1 MATPT
6 SSPPN
11 IGSRFLGPV
20 LVGLVLGVFVFFLL
34 PISQLIS
41 IGLQDDERAADLSV
55 IEPPDLFEN
64 PPPPEEEVTEEE
76 IEELDQEQ
84 EPPTLE
90 QLEISM
96 TADVS
101 GLAGGDFTVPT
112 YNLGDEIKEM
122 VYELKDLTVM
132 PRAVSQAD
140 PQYPPELKRNKVQGE
155 VTLQFLIRANGR
167 TDNIRVESSTNP
179 AFEEAAIRAVRKW
192 IFQPGEKGGEA
203 VTVRVRQKIPF
214 TISN

>member
-1 MATPT
+1 
-6 SSPPN
+6 
-11 IGSRFLGPV
+11 
-20 LVGLVLGVFVFFLL
+20 
-34 PISQLIS
+34 
-41 IGLQDDERAADLSV
+41 
-55 IEPPDLFEN
+55 
-64 PPPPEEEVTEEE
+64 
-76 IEELDQEQ
+76 
-84 EPPTLE
+84 
-90 QLEISM
+90 M